1 MLEKRQHGL
10 EIGIALITS
19 LGECMNASHLV
30 IARFSHTLGKVAV
43 HQRLVD
49 KDGLIYSL

>member
-1 MLEKRQHGL
+1 MHERRQHEL
-10 EIGIALITS
+10 EIGAALITS
-19 LGECMNASHLV
+19 LGVHMNVSHLV

-43 HQRLVD
+43 HQRLVN